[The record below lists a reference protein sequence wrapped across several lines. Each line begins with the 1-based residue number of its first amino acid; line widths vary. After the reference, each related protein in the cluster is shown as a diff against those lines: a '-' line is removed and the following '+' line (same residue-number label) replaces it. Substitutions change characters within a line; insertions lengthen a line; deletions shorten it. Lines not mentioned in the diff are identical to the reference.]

1 MYEDSAIPALLIIAS
16 GKSNLLIVELI
27 SSLIS
32 LRFDKSA
39 VTIWDLLACFF
50 CKPSSAFLL

>member
-1 MYEDSAIPALLIIAS
+1 MLMYEDSAIPALLIIAS
-16 GKSNLLIVELI
+16 GKSNLLIVVLI

-39 VTIWDLLACFF
+39 VTIWDLLACF
-50 CKPSSAFLL
+50 L